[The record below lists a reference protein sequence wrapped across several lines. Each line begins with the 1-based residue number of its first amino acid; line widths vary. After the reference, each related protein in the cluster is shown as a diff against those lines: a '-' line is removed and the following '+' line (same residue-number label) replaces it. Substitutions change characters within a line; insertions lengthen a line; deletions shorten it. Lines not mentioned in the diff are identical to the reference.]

1 MGGKDSFSG
10 GAIML
15 YETIIDGQWF
25 GIPFEF
31 IKKKQLTE
39 EAIDKLIRIM
49 DDKKD
54 EKKGMVQ
61 E

>member
-1 MGGKDSFSG
+1 
-10 GAIML
+10 ML